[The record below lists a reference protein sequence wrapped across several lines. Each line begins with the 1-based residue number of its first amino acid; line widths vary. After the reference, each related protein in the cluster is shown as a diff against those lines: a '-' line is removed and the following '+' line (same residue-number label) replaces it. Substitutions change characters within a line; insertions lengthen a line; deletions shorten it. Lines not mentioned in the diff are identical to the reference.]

1 MMMTSQAAETE
12 GDKITSWV
20 SVCPRGLW
28 EVCQRRKRGAG
39 PTDPSGD
46 VYPGIGSLCQVRVQ
60 RQGEPTADPE
70 LSLKPDLP
78 IAVLSDAQVP
88 PLQRSQGTMLQVPLG
103 DWIILRLG
111 EGQCDITEGCVEGM
125 RAGEKCEVMLTPL
138 TDRLRG
144 GEEEQKRAGPDQ
156 SLCITVEL
164 QSFSPGHESWQLS
177 AGEKWGWVM
186 SHKQRGGD
194 RFRAGDMWGAA
205 DSYSRAIKL
214 LITLKLHTRGEGEEM
229 TLIEEEEEDE
239 ETEKKDSLEAPT
251 DRQYRSTKASL
262 YSNLSLCQLKLG
274 QWSRARGCASRS
286 TLLEPQGLKAWYR
299 LGQANLEAGELEEAD
314 RAFRKLQELQPDSP
328 SALRGLR
335 EVGRRERETNS
346 RLGQRLGKMFS

>member
-1 MMMTSQAAETE
+1 MKTSQSAETE
-12 GDKITSWV
+12 GDEATSWV

-28 EVCQRRKRGAG
+28 ELRQRRKRGAE
-39 PTDPSGD
+39 PADLSGD
-46 VYPGIGSLCQVRVQ
+46 VYPGIGSLCRVRVQ
-60 RQGEPTADPE
+60 RQGEPTTDPE

-78 IAVLSDAQVP
+78 ITVLSDAQVT
-88 PLQRSQGTMLQVPLG
+88 PLQRSQSTMLQVPIG

-125 RAGEKCEVMLTPL
+125 RAGERCEVLLTPL
-138 TDRLRG
+138 TDRPG
-144 GEEEQKRAGPDQ
+144 GGQEEQKRVDPDQ

-205 DSYSRAIKL
+205 DSYSRALKL

-229 TLIEEEEEDE
+229 TPIEEESEEE
-239 ETEKKDSLEAPT
+239 SEKKDSLEAPT
-251 DRQYRSTKASL
+251 DCQYRSTKASL
-262 YSNLSLCQLKLG
+262 YSNLSLCQLRLG

-299 LGQANLEAGELEEAD
+299 LGQACLEAGELEEAD
-314 RAFRKLQELQPDSP
+314 RAFRKLLELQNDSP

-335 EVGRRERETNS
+335 EVGRRERETDS